1 MPRLPITRR
10 EMTVIWRNLRRLQR
24 EGVPEEL
31 DIQGTINQICQM
43 GCFLNPVLQPRRKNQ
58 VKLVL
63 LIDREGSMSPFNL
76 LMEALQAS
84 VEKGGLLHNT
94 SVYYFHN
101 CPRGY
106 IFPQPNLTKPDP
118 IEEILSKEAY
128 GNSVVIIS
136 DAGAARRT
144 YNSERF
150 NQTQTFIKRLRRYT
164 YLYGWLNPVPKFQ
177 WRTTT
182 AEDIATI
189 VPMYPI
195 NREGLNDLVK
205 ILLGYPFP
213 TGVGL

>member
-1 MPRLPITRR
+1 
-10 EMTVIWRNLRRLQR
+10 MTVIWRNLRRLQR

-31 DIQGTINQICQM
+31 DIQGTINQICKM
-43 GCFLNPVLQPRRKNQ
+43 GCFLSPVLQSRRKNQ

-63 LIDREGSMSPFNL
+63 LIDCEGSMSPFQI

-84 VEKGGLLHNT
+84 LAKAKFLHNT

-106 IFPQPNLTKPDP
+106 LFTQPNLTKPEP
-118 IEEILSKEAY
+118 IEEILSQEAY
-128 GNSVVIIS
+128 DNRVVIIS

-150 NQTQTFIKRLRRYT
+150 NQTQTFIKTLCGYT
-164 YLYGWLNPVPKFQ
+164 YLYGWLNPVPKSQ

-195 NREGLNDLVK
+195 DREGLNDLVK